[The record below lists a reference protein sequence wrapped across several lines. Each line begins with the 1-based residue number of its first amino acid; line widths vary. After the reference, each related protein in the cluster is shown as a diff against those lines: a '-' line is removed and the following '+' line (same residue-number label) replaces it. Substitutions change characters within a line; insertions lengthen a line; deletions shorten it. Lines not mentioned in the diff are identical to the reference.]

1 MQSRD
6 FVTLHVRDLVQ
17 GFRDVT
23 SITPQWISGLN
34 SRSDGR
40 AKGEEKNIC
49 YLHNLGQVVLCKTL
63 TLHKPFPS
71 KIMYGTFCLSCRQH
85 SEMMSASYTL
95 S

>member
-49 YLHNLGQVVLCKTL
+49 YLHNLGQVVL

-71 KIMYGTFCLSCRQH
+71 KIMYGTFCLN
-85 SEMMSASYTL
+85 AV
-95 S
+95 